1 MTQGPS
7 QHRIQQVLT
16 TFSMGIATKT
26 AEMPQSE
33 SPQDLPGKLAQHT
46 RDDFT
51 FLLPIPKPEDD
62 LETTARKLHGLAD
75 AVSNGGSLKLSS
87 CQASASR
94 KQAEAEA
101 FAKERMSTRE
111 LKQYEEWKTKKLT
124 LPVFDWTANRQLP
137 VPRAALKTYTQR
149 AAAMDIIWQRQDT
162 TPAHAAWLTENMPE
176 MMPLDRA
183 ITKLRNAQA
192 HLEKHSSMAGLTAS
206 EIAELE
212 TLQLVNATVEATV
225 ARERERVRRLAES
238 VNESCA
244 VLRRRLKGRGR

>member
-1 MTQGPS
+1 
-7 QHRIQQVLT
+7 
-16 TFSMGIATKT
+16 
-26 AEMPQSE
+26 MPQSK
-33 SPQDLPGKLAQHT
+33 SAQDLPGKLAQLT
-46 RDDFT
+46 RDEFT
-51 FLLPIPKPEDD
+51 FLLPLPKPEDD

-75 AVSNGGSLKLSS
+75 AVSNGGSLTLPSS
-87 CQASASR
+87 SASASR

-111 LKQYEEWKTKKLT
+111 LKQYEEWKTKKLR
-124 LPVFDWTANRQLP
+124 LPVLDWTANQQHP

-149 AAAMDIIWQRQDT
+149 AAAMDIIWQRQGT
-162 TPAHAAWLTENMPE
+162 SPAHAAWLTEKMPE
-176 MMPLDRA
+176 MMPLVRA
-183 ITKLRNAQA
+183 TTKLRNAQA
-192 HLEKHSSMAGLTAS
+192 HLEKHSSMAGLTAG